1 MFTPNHFIWLFIS
14 IAIIIGLFLLV
25 KYARLSEKTVI
36 TILFCVCVASE
47 LVKTFSNMEEGYK
60 GGMHLDPGDLP
71 FHLCSIQIFLVFA
84 LKFLVK
90 SQETKE
96 KMLGFMSPSM
106 LLGGVMVLFIPTV
119 GTSFDK
125 LQVYQYFIFHA
136 TIVFFALYI
145 VAQKKVRWTVK
156 CWARNLGYLGILAM
170 LVTWVNS
177 ILSIGGDWQAN
188 FMYLSRPP
196 MDNLP
201 ILNLNN
207 GWHAY
212 FFSLAAIAV
221 MLVTLFHAITYFVFE
236 RKRKNVS
243 AQEMHDNA

>member
-1 MFTPNHFIWLFIS
+1 MFTPTHFIWLFIC
-14 IAIIIGLFLLV
+14 IALIVGLFLLV
-25 KYARLSEKTVI
+25 KYARLSEKAVI

-47 LVKTFSNMEEGYK
+47 LIKTFANMEEGYQ

-90 SQETKE
+90 NTQTQEKL
-96 KMLGFMSPSM
+96 LGFMSPSM
-106 LLGGVMVLFIPTV
+106 LLGGVMALFIPTV
-119 GTSFDK
+119 GTSFTK

-136 TIVFFALYI
+136 TIIFFALYI
-145 VAQKKVRWTVK
+145 VAQKRVRWTLK

-170 LVTWVNS
+170 IATWINS
-177 ILSIGGDWQAN
+177 ILSIGFEKAN

-196 MDNLP
+196 MENLP

-207 GWHAY
+207 GWYAY
-212 FFSLAAIAV
+212 FFALASIAIILLSA
-221 MLVTLFHAITYFVFE
+221 FHATTYFFFE
-236 RKRKNVS
+236 RKRNS
-243 AQEMHDNA
+243 ASLTETDNNA